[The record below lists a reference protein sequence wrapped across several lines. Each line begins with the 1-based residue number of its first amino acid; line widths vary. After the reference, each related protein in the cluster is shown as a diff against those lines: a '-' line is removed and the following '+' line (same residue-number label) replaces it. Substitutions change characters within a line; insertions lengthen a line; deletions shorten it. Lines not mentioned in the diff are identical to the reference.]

1 MTTPATGTPMRTAF
15 VTGAGGLL
23 GYWLVQALLERD
35 VTVVVLERPGED
47 GRGGHPRS
55 ALRLDG
61 LHERCVTLTG
71 DLLDEAPL
79 TRALGEHGVDTI
91 FHLAA
96 QPIVGT
102 AERSPVPTLETNV
115 RGTWLLLEAARTQG
129 VARVVVASTDRAYG
143 PPRGRPYTEDM
154 LLDARHPYEVSK
166 AAADL
171 IARSYFHTYG
181 LPVAVTRFS
190 NVYGGGDLNRSR
202 LVPELVAAVLA
213 GRPPV
218 IRSDGTPERDYLFAQ
233 DAAAAYLAIADAL
246 EAGAAGG
253 AHGEAFNA
261 GGGDVRSV
269 REVTDLLIEVAGA
282 DVVADI
288 RGAGVP
294 RGEVDRQFADC
305 TKLRDLTGWAPRV
318 PLRDGLR
325 RTVDWY
331 RAHPEALAP

>member
-1 MTTPATGTPMRTAF
+1 METAF

-23 GYWLVQALLERD
+23 GYWLVQALLDRG
-35 VTVVVLERPGED
+35 VTVVVLEREGEVGSD
-47 GRGGHPRS
+47 GRPRS
-55 ALRLDG
+55 ALQLDG
-61 LHERCVTLTG
+61 LHERCVTLTA
-71 DLLDEAPL
+71 DLLDDAPI
-79 TRALGEHGVDTI
+79 TRALDEHRVDTV

-96 QPIVGT
+96 QPIVGA
-102 AERSPVPTLETNV
+102 AERSPVPTFETNV

-129 VARVVVASTDRAYG
+129 VDRVLVASTDRAYG
-143 PPRGRPYTEDM
+143 PPRQLPYTEDM

-171 IARSYFHTYG
+171 IARSYFHSYG

-246 EAGAAGG
+246 EAGPAGG

-269 REVTDLLIEVAGA
+269 LEVTDLLIRACGA
-282 DVVADI
+282 DVTADI
-288 RGAGVP
+288 RGTPSPDGVT
-294 RGEVDRQFADC
+294 DRQFADSG
-305 TKLRDLTGWAPRV
+305 KLRELTGWAPRV
-318 PLRDGLR
+318 TLENGLR
-325 RTVDWY
+325 QTVQWY
-331 RAHPEALAP
+331 RDRPDVLG